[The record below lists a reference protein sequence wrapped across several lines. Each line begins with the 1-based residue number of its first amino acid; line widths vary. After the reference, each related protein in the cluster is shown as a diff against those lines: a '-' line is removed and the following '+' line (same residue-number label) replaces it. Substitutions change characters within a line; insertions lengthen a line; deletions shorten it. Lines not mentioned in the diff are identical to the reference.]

1 MHRLYWFT
9 ATLFLA
15 AGVHAAFVLA
25 MPAFMLQRSITRISS
40 EIGTN
45 AFFVLPAEEQRR
57 LFPAYPPLSVVGAC
71 AFDVAKGPVDFIA
84 DMPAGFWTLTI
95 YSSSGNVI
103 YALNDTQAGTGRFTV
118 NLKKAPG
125 LLEMLSQT
133 SSDTPI
139 NMTGWNVSTAEPT
152 GLAVLWQ
159 PVAEAALRP
168 GMVRSFGKTICKQ
181 VEEE

>member
-1 MHRLYWFT
+1 MRRLFWV
-9 ATLFLA
+9 FLA
-15 AGVHAAFVLA
+15 VSLAVTIHAAFVLA
-25 MPAFMLQRSITRISS
+25 MPAFMLKRSIARISGETGANS
-40 EIGTN
+40 
-45 AFFVLPAEEQRR
+45 FFVLPTDEQRR

-71 AFDVAKGPVDFIA
+71 AFDVSQGPVDFSA
-84 DMPAGFWTLTI
+84 DMPEGFWTLTI
-95 YSSSGNVI
+95 YSGSGDVI

-133 SSDTPI
+133 SMEDPVTMS
-139 NMTGWNVSTAEPT
+139 GWNVSTAEPT

-168 GMVRSFGKTICKQ
+168 GIVQNFRKTICKRAS
-181 VEEE
+181 

>member
-1 MHRLYWFT
+1 MQRLYWFA

-15 AGVHAAFVLA
+15 AGIHAAFVLA
-25 MPAFMLQRSITRISS
+25 MPAFVLKRSIARISS
-40 EIGTN
+40 EIGPN
-45 AFFVLPAEEQRR
+45 AFFVLPADEQSR
-57 LFPAYPPLSVVGAC
+57 LFPAYPPLSVIGAC
-71 AFDVAKGPVDFIA
+71 AFNVSKGPVDFIA

-125 LLEMLSQT
+125 LLEMLNQVSP
-133 SSDTPI
+133 DTPV

-159 PVAEAALRP
+159 PVAEAAQRP
-168 GMVRSFGKTICKQ
+168 GIVRSFGKTVCKR
-181 VEEE
+181 VE